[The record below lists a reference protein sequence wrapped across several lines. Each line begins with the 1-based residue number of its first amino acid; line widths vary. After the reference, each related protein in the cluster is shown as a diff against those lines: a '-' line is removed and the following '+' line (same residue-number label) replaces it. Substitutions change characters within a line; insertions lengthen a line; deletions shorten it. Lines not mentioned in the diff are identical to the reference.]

1 MNCLGRSLPF
11 SISSQKRK
19 TNNLLAINLNLRNVL
34 PDMALLS
41 VGAMLFL
48 SCISQT
54 VLGADFALSWPTP
67 NPAFR
72 QGLQIAKFL
81 QKTGPENP
89 VSSGAYGCVRNNGY
103 KFHEGLDLF
112 PMKRDARGR
121 ADDIVFAA
129 MDGIVRHASRTS
141 THSSYGKY
149 IILEHPG
156 VPPAL
161 YSLYAHLAEIDPH
174 LKPGVTVR
182 VASRLGMM
190 GNTSSYKIPLGR
202 SHLHF
207 EVGLRLSD
215 HFQAWYAK
223 RSFKTPNRHG
233 NFSGFNLVGLDPLS
247 FYESYKSKSIATPL
261 SFIQSLP
268 VVAKVRVRSSG
279 IPDFVKRYPSLSR
292 QLKPG
297 ESPKAWDAY
306 FAAHGFPVRIE
317 PASGEPPKGKSPYRI
332 LSYDEAADSAS
343 RKCRG
348 IIIHNGKQLAPSDQ
362 LTSYLELIFNP

>member
-1 MNCLGRSLPF
+1 
-11 SISSQKRK
+11 
-19 TNNLLAINLNLRNVL
+19 
-34 PDMALLS
+34 
-41 VGAMLFL
+41 
-48 SCISQT
+48 
-54 VLGADFALSWPTP
+54 
-67 NPAFR
+67 
-72 QGLQIAKFL
+72 
-81 QKTGPENP
+81 
-89 VSSGAYGCVRNNGY
+89 
-103 KFHEGLDLF
+103 
-112 PMKRDARGR
+112 MKRDARGR

>member
-1 MNCLGRSLPF
+1 
-11 SISSQKRK
+11 
-19 TNNLLAINLNLRNVL
+19 
-34 PDMALLS
+34 MALLS
-41 VGAMLFL
+41 VAAILFL
-48 SCISQT
+48 SCIPKT
-54 VLGADFALSWPTP
+54 VWGADFALSWPTP
-67 NPAFR
+67 NPAFS

-81 QKTGPENP
+81 QKTNPEKP

-112 PMKRDARGR
+112 PLKRDARGR

-129 MDGIVRHASRTS
+129 MDGIVRHASRTT

-149 IILEHPG
+149 IVIEHPG
-156 VPPAL
+156 VKPAL
-161 YSLYAHLAEIDPH
+161 YSLYAHLAEIDPNI
-174 LKPGVTVR
+174 KPGVTVR

-190 GNTSSYKIPLGR
+190 GNTASYRIPLNR

-223 RSFKTPNRHG
+223 RPFKTPNRHG

-247 FYESYKSKSIATPL
+247 FYGSYKSKSIATPL
-261 SFIQSLP
+261 AFIQSLP
-268 VVAKVRVRSSG
+268 IVAKVRVRSSR
-279 IPDFVKRYPSLSR
+279 IPDFVKRYPSLSM

-362 LTSYLELIFNP
+362 LTSYLELLFNP

>member
-1 MNCLGRSLPF
+1 
-11 SISSQKRK
+11 
-19 TNNLLAINLNLRNVL
+19 
-34 PDMALLS
+34 MALLS

-48 SCISQT
+48 SCISKT

-81 QKTGPENP
+81 QKTGPGNP

-112 PMKRDARGR
+112 PLKRDARGR

-156 VPPAL
+156 VKPAL

-174 LKPGVTVR
+174 IKPGVTVR

-223 RSFKTPNRHG
+223 RPFNTPNRHG

-261 SFIQSLP
+261 SFIQALP

-317 PASGEPPKGKSPYRI
+317 PASGEPPKGKLPYRI

>member
-1 MNCLGRSLPF
+1 
-11 SISSQKRK
+11 
-19 TNNLLAINLNLRNVL
+19 
-34 PDMALLS
+34 
-41 VGAMLFL
+41 MLFL

>member
-19 TNNLLAINLNLRNVL
+19 TNNLLAINLNLRSVL

-48 SCISQT
+48 SCISKT

-81 QKTGPENP
+81 QKTGPGNP

-112 PMKRDARGR
+112 PLKRDARGR

-156 VPPAL
+156 VKPAL

-174 LKPGVTVR
+174 IKPGVTVR

-223 RSFKTPNRHG
+223 RPFNTPNRHG

-261 SFIQSLP
+261 SFIQALP